1 MTNHDDTGVH
11 GAQRARLIVAA
22 SVVALLV
29 AGLAILQVRT
39 PAETPAAT
47 RATSTATPTP
57 TSSPTPSPTP
67 EPGPCDNQAS
77 GPITPTQIS
86 FPGAAGDAKVI
97 ALPRDGR
104 DIPSEP
110 PLTKAGKSQV
120 AWDRPP
126 GIKPGSAKGN
136 VLLNAHRWPDGSAL
150 GDKLFSDLKE
160 GDRIILRGDDASVCY
175 EVDKEVEVLASR
187 RYPAFYDREGPP
199 QVALIVC
206 SGKRLGP
213 GNWTHRTIWFAKQV

>member
-1 MTNHDDTGVH
+1 MTDHDDTGLH

-22 SVVALLV
+22 CVVALLV

-39 PAETPAAT
+39 PEETPAAT
-47 RATSTATPTP
+47 RATPTATPTP
-57 TSSPTPSPTP
+57 SPSPTPSPTP
-67 EPGPCDNQAS
+67 EPGPCDDQAS
-77 GPITPTQIS
+77 EPITPTQIS
-86 FPGAAGDAKVI
+86 FPGIASDAKVI

-104 DIPSEP
+104 DVPSEP
-110 PLTKAGKSQV
+110 PVSQAGKALV

-150 GDKLFSDLKE
+150 GDKLFSELKK
-160 GDRIILRGDDASVCY
+160 GDRIILRGENGNVCY
-175 EVDKEVEVLASR
+175 EVDKQVEVLASR
-187 RYPAFYDREGPP
+187 PYPAFYDREGPP
-199 QVALIVC
+199 QVAMIVC

-213 GNWTHRTIWFAKQV
+213 GQWTHRTIWFAKRV